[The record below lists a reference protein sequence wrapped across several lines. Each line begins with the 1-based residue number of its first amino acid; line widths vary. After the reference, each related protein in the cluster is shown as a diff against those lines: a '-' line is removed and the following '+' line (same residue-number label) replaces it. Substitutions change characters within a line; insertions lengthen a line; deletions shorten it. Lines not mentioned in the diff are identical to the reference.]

1 MGLFVN
7 TNMQSINTQRAM
19 NSSTGKL
26 SRTFQRLSTGM
37 RINSARDDAAG
48 LAIST
53 RFNAQVRGL
62 TQAVRN
68 TNDGISLVQTVE
80 GALQE
85 TTSILQRMRELSVQ
99 AANDVNTAA
108 DRKSINAEVSQLI
121 DELNRISE
129 ATTFNDQQVL
139 NGDFVQGFFH
149 VGHKANETLSVAVKD
164 ASARSLGRAAVHTT
178 GEVTGDALNKGNGD
192 LLINGITVRSTTAT
206 DDTVST
212 SLATASAIAKAAAI
226 NDGTDF
232 SGVSA
237 RALETVRAPNG
248 DVQGGQLDSDSY
260 ITLNG
265 VTITDFAVQ
274 EDDSDNALQN
284 QINAVSDQTG
294 VIASL
299 DADSRLVLT
308 AVDGRNIHVD
318 VSDADASAIT
328 GLAVGETVEFAAIEL
343 QSEKQFEITGANVG
357 FVGFAGDRIIGVNNN
372 NSVQTVDVLS
382 RSNANRSLEV
392 IDRALEQVSGQ
403 RSKLGA
409 LHNRFESTI
418 RNLNTMNE
426 NISASK
432 SRVTD
437 ADFAKESAELAR
449 NQILQQAASTI
460 LAQANQSSQ
469 VALSLL
475 G

>member
-1 MGLFVN
+1 
-7 TNMQSINTQRAM
+7 
-19 NSSTGKL
+19 
-26 SRTFQRLSTGM
+26 
-37 RINSARDDAAG
+37 
-48 LAIST
+48 
-53 RFNAQVRGL
+53 
-62 TQAVRN
+62 
-68 TNDGISLVQTVE
+68 
-80 GALQE
+80 
-85 TTSILQRMRELSVQ
+85 
-99 AANDVNTAA
+99 
-108 DRKSINAEVSQLI
+108 
-121 DELNRISE
+121 
-129 ATTFNDQQVL
+129 
-139 NGDFVQGFFH
+139 
-149 VGHKANETLSVAVKD
+149 
-164 ASARSLGRAAVHTT
+164 
-178 GEVTGDALNKGNGD
+178 
-192 LLINGITVRSTTAT
+192 
-206 DDTVST
+206 
-212 SLATASAIAKAAAI
+212 
-226 NDGTDF
+226 
-232 SGVSA
+232 
-237 RALETVRAPNG
+237 VRAPNA
-248 DVQGGQLDSDSY
+248 DVAGGQLDSDSFF
-260 ITLNG
+260 TLNG
-265 VTITDFAVQ
+265 VTITDFSVQ
-274 EDDSDNALQN
+274 EDDSDDALQN

-299 DADSRLVLT
+299 DEDSRLVLT

-343 QSEKQFEITGANVG
+343 SSDKQFEITGANVG
-357 FVGFAGDRIIGVNNN
+357 FVGFAADRIIGVNNN
-372 NSVQTVDVLS
+372 NTVQTVNVLD
-382 RSNANRSLEV
+382 RGAANRSLEV
-392 IDRALEQVSGQ
+392 IDRALEQVSSQ